1 MTRVSESS
9 LGCAGELHARPGKAH
24 LGAEAAS
31 RKPMQ
36 GSGLVRTASS
46 LAAAGVPSRAEL
58 GQFRSRR
65 GGTLGRF
72 CGSVANGSVLRA
84 LVSDGRTWS
93 E

>member
-36 GSGLVRTASS
+36 GSGLVRTAS

-58 GQFRSRR
+58 GQFRPRR

-72 CGSVANGSVLRA
+72 CASVMNGSVLRA